1 MTKHNLTQ
9 TTLRR
14 TALRVLGTFLGR
26 LLERLLANVHEWR
39 TRRNIE
45 RSLGHLSN
53 FHLRDVGLIKA
64 DVEAACADSFD
75 RSVSRALKSAAQN
88 RMGNW

>member
-1 MTKHNLTQ
+1 MTKHNMTQ
-9 TTLRR
+9 TTLHR

-26 LLERLLANVHEWR
+26 PLERLLALVDEWQ

-45 RSLGHLSN
+45 RSLGDLSN
-53 FHLRDVGLIKA
+53 FNLRDVGLTKF

-75 RSVSRALKSAAQN
+75 RSASRVLMSAAQN

>member
-1 MTKHNLTQ
+1 MINYTMTQ
-9 TTLRR
+9 TTLDR
-14 TALRVLGTFLGR
+14 TAPRILGTFVGR
-26 LLERLLANVHEWR
+26 PLDRLPVLVHEWR
-39 TRRNIE
+39 TRRNLE

-53 FHLRDVGLIKA
+53 FYLRDIGLIKA

-75 RSVSRALKSAAQN
+75 RSAFRALKSTAQN

>member
-1 MTKHNLTQ
+1 MTKHNMTQ
-9 TTLRR
+9 TTPGR
-14 TALRVLGTFLGR
+14 TTLRVPGTFLAR
-26 LLERLLANVHEWR
+26 PLDRLLALVHEWR

-53 FHLRDVGLIKA
+53 FHLRDVGLTKA

-75 RSVSRALKSAAQN
+75 RSASRALKSAAQN

>member
-1 MTKHNLTQ
+1 MTKHNMTQ
-9 TTLRR
+9 TTLHR
-14 TALRVLGTFLGR
+14 TALRVPGTFLGR
-26 LLERLLANVHEWR
+26 PLERLLALVHKWR

-53 FHLRDVGLIKA
+53 FHLRDVGLTKA

-75 RSVSRALKSAAQN
+75 RSASRALKSAAQN